1 MHEKTFQDFGI
12 DFEIEQQENSPV
24 ALQNLFNKEIQ
35 KYCASDAVV
44 ASSTSGFKPSEL
56 NEGSNNP
63 KQILVCHPFNPVY
76 LLPLVEVVP
85 SLLTDKNITSD
96 C

>member
-35 KYCASDAVV
+35 NIDSVLFDYYQKIHSNPD
-44 ASSTSGFKPSEL
+44 SE
-56 NEGSNNP
+56 G
-63 KQILVCHPFNPVY
+63 CG
-76 LLPLVEVVP
+76 
-85 SLLTDKNITSD
+85 
-96 C
+96 